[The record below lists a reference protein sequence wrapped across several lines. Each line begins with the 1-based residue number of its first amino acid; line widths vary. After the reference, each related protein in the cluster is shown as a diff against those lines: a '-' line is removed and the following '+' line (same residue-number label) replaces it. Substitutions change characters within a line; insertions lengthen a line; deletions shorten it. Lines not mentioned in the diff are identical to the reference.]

1 MAGTSNHP
9 YELTLELS
17 DIEHRNPAW
26 AGRHPQTNG
35 FVERFNRTVLN
46 EFFRPAFRTKMYE
59 SVEAL
64 QKDLDIWLREYNEQR
79 PQRDYR
85 NMGKRPIDRIN
96 DYLKNISPE
105 G

>member
-17 DIEHRNPAW
+17 DIEHRNPTW
-26 AGRHPQTNG
+26 ARRHPQTNR

-59 SVEAL
+59 SFEAL
-64 QKDLDIWLREYNEQR
+64 QKDLNKWQKDYN
-79 PQRDYR
+79 
-85 NMGKRPIDRIN
+85 
-96 DYLKNISPE
+96 
-105 G
+105 

>member
-1 MAGTSNHP
+1 
-9 YELTLELS
+9 
-17 DIEHRNPAW
+17 
-26 AGRHPQTNG
+26 
-35 FVERFNRTVLN
+35 
-46 EFFRPAFRTKMYE
+46 MYE

-79 PQRDYR
+79 LQRGYR

-96 DYLKNISPE
+96 EYLKNISPE